1 MAILAGLTVL
11 LAACDYYQAEEGS
24 GMEQTELCPDE
35 VEFLSGI
42 YVNEERLKEGAL
54 LSYQKDTL
62 ERYRFGKN
70 YLNQKYPDYEF
81 EILFGDPATKFT
93 PYANFTFQE
102 QDGEETYSLYI
113 YKEEETDAYYGEDNF
128 YGHIFAET
136 YDACLRETFRSVWPA
151 IYGVHSSMPWV
162 KGEEYGQD
170 LQPEDIWNGRLRLSA
185 LTDIYVCGSQITDKE
200 AETMAE
206 KLREQAMEL
215 GAEGSFKIYVTD
227 VEIADLAAGRRKP
240 DKGEYRLKKTFQ
252 TYEEE

>member
-1 MAILAGLTVL
+1 
-11 LAACDYYQAEEGS
+11 
-24 GMEQTELCPDE
+24 
-35 VEFLSGI
+35 
-42 YVNEERLKEGAL
+42 
-54 LSYQKDTL
+54 
-62 ERYRFGKN
+62 
-70 YLNQKYPDYEF
+70 
-81 EILFGDPATKFT
+81 
-93 PYANFTFQE
+93 
-102 QDGEETYSLYI
+102 
-113 YKEEETDAYYGEDNF
+113 
-128 YGHIFAET
+128 
-136 YDACLRETFRSVWPA
+136 
-151 IYGVHSSMPWV
+151 MPWV